1 VTDLRDPYHPSVYPD
16 PVDFSRNDGFTDY
29 SHDVQVDDA
38 GIAWVSGRGGTR
50 GYWTKGLHYDP
61 TLGVAR
67 VATAWDPVP
76 YAGGGFE
83 ETVAPTRSS
92 SRFMHNAWRPLGD
105 DAPDPA
111 YGNLIYATE
120 EEFAGGSFPNG
131 CANDGPLFI
140 SSLEGSY
147 NGEAWRSTPDNKFRL
162 RTVATWHP
170 FGKEGSSTSN
180 DCSAHYFQIE
190 DRILSMS
197 FYSQGSRFLDITD
210 PTSPAEIA
218 YFRPGT
224 GTWATYPHKG
234 LYYSADRNGVFV
246 LRLTVEPGEL
256 SSSQAMTAMHSAA
269 MPEADPEEEALAAL
283 ERPHGGHCTKL
294 LPDE

>member
-1 VTDLRDPYHPSVYPD
+1 MLGAKRYATPD
-16 PVDFSRNDGFTDY
+16 S
-29 SHDVQVDDA
+29 
-38 GIAWVSGRGGTR
+38 
-50 GYWTKGLHYDP
+50 
-61 TLGVAR
+61 
-67 VATAWDPVP
+67 PVP

-83 ETVAPTRSS
+83 ETVAPVRTTN

-105 DAPDPA
+105 DAPDPS

-120 EEFAGGSFPNG
+120 EEFAGGAYPNG

-147 NGEAWRSTPDNKFRL
+147 NGEAWRSTPANKFRL
-162 RTVATWHP
+162 KTVATWHP
-170 FGKEGSSTSN
+170 FGKEGSSTST

-210 PTSPAEIA
+210 PTAPTEIA

-234 LYYSADRNGVFV
+234 LYYSADRNGVYI
-246 LRLTVEPGEL
+246 LRLTVEAGQLAAPAARMASLHE
-256 SSSQAMTAMHSAA
+256 SMSASA
-269 MPEADPEEEALAAL
+269 DYHEPMPADEEEEAKAAL
-283 ERPHGGHCTKL
+283 ERPHGAHCS
-294 LPDE
+294 LPLPEL